1 LERVKEGRTH
11 MCRGGRRG
19 RDGRA
24 GGAGAN
30 QDLRGGVGVAAP
42 TGRPSGRGVAE
53 AELAT
58 GMKGRRGGGAQT
70 RRRSGG
76 SSWRRRRQGDA
87 AFYPRRGS
95 DARPL
100 EVGTVGPVE
109 NSRIGSDI
117 PFWWASKSRG
127 DLARGQVP
135 RGLSAPGKGRVPGG
149 IPGFQTSP

>member
-1 LERVKEGRTH
+1 

-58 GMKGRRGGGAQT
+58 GMKGRGVAAPRRGGGAAAAPGGGGGKATLLFT
-70 RRRSGG
+70 RDGEVTPGPWRSGRLAP
-76 SSWRRRRQGDA
+76 WKT
-87 AFYPRRGS
+87 RG
-95 DARPL
+95 
-100 EVGTVGPVE
+100 
-109 NSRIGSDI
+109 
-117 PFWWASKSRG
+117 
-127 DLARGQVP
+127 
-135 RGLSAPGKGRVPGG
+135 
-149 IPGFQTSP
+149 

>member
-1 LERVKEGRTH
+1 

-109 NSRIGSDI
+109 NSRIGSDMRLFYFYI
-117 PFWWASKSRG
+117 FK
-127 DLARGQVP
+127 
-135 RGLSAPGKGRVPGG
+135 KCFF
-149 IPGFQTSP
+149 I